1 MAYLDSE
8 YEEVDPERADW
19 EIDLFFFQLD
29 TSLIPGVVVA
39 GALTAI
45 FIIHALSGG
54 MLDLAV
60 SSQSI
65 REGRIA
71 TLFTHMAAHAGVAHL
86 WLNITALVAL
96 SRILIRRVG
105 FGARALLACA
115 ALLILSGLAGALVY
129 LAINPYG
136 TLPMLGASGAICGLL
151 GFAARIDPESR
162 ALAPLVSVTI
172 GRALVD
178 FAKWNLVLFLALYVL
193 FRSLGGT
200 GGLAWEAHLGGFAV
214 GLLGAPFL
222 LGWASRRGHVEGERS
237 PHADGGVRDGIS
249 D

>member
-8 YEEVDPERADW
+8 VVDPERAEW

-29 TSLIPGVVVA
+29 TSLIPGVVLA
-39 GALTAI
+39 GALTAV
-45 FIIHALSGG
+45 FIIYAFSGG

-71 TLFTHMAAHAGVAHL
+71 TLFTHMAVHAGFMHL
-86 WLNITALVAL
+86 WLNVTALVAL
-96 SRILIRRVG
+96 SRLLVRRFG
-105 FGARALLACA
+105 FGARVLLTSA
-115 ALLILSGLAGALVY
+115 ALLILSGLAGGLLF

-136 TLPMLGASGAICGLL
+136 TVPMVGASGAICGLL
-151 GFAARIDPESR
+151 GLAARLDPESR
-162 ALAPLVSVTI
+162 ALVPLRSVAI

-193 FRSLGGT
+193 VWMSGGA

-214 GLLGAPFL
+214 GLFGAPFF
-222 LGWASRRGHVEGERS
+222 LGWASPPVHVEGE
-237 PHADGGVRDGIS
+237 PPPPADGEVRDGLS
-249 D
+249 P